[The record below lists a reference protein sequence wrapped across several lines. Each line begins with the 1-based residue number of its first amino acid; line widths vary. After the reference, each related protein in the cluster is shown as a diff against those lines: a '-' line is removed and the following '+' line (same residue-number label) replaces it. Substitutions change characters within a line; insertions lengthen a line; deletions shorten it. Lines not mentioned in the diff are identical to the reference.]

1 MSLFWGLQSLHFA
14 FSRDFLIQDDARQH
28 IFWMQRFINP
38 ALFPNDLIAD
48 YFQSVAPPGFTAF
61 YYLFAQ
67 VGLSPSLL
75 SKLLPTVLGVL
86 ATLYCFGVSLQL
98 LPVPA
103 AAFLSTL
110 LLNQGLWMEDDLVS
124 ATPRAFL
131 YPLLLAFLYY
141 LLRHSWWST
150 LACLSLLCLFY
161 PQMALLAIAVLSLR
175 LFDWR
180 CGHLCLSNSKGSYQ
194 LWGAGLLVMAA
205 ILLPYKLTTTEFGP
219 LITVTQAKQLA
230 TFNYVD
236 GYYGRS
242 FFFSENPLIFW
253 LFGPRSG
260 LLFWGIFSPLALTG
274 LALPVLLNQPQKFP
288 VAKRV
293 SPQIYLLVQVVW
305 AGLGLFFLA
314 HLLLFQLHF
323 PNRYVY
329 HSLRTVLA
337 IAAGMSLYI
346 YFEALLRPPASL
358 PKRNKLAIAFQ
369 IGCVALLLLV
379 PFSAGLTLPNQ
390 LFKPAREPELHQFC
404 SSSPLLASSCL

>member
-1 MSLFWGLQSLHFA
+1 MEYFSLFIFA
-14 FSRDFLIQDDARQH
+14 L
-28 IFWMQRFINP
+28 P
-38 ALFPNDLIAD
+38 
-48 YFQSVAPPGFTAF
+48 V
-61 YYLFAQ
+61 
-67 VGLSPSLL
+67 
-75 SKLLPTVLGVL
+75 LPTNG
-86 ATLYCFGVSLQL
+86 AFG
-98 LPVPA
+98 
-103 AAFLSTL
+103 
-110 LLNQGLWMEDDLVS
+110 D
-124 ATPRAFL
+124 R
-131 YPLLLAFLYY
+131 
-141 LLRHSWWST
+141 
-150 LACLSLLCLFY
+150 
-161 PQMALLAIAVLSLR
+161 VLSLR

-305 AGLGLFFLA
+305 AGLGLFFSGPSAAVSATFSQPIRLSQSA
-314 HLLLFQLHF
+314 NCAGDRGGYEPVHLF
-323 PNRYVY
+323 
-329 HSLRTVLA
+329 
-337 IAAGMSLYI
+337 
-346 YFEALLRPPASL
+346 
-358 PKRNKLAIAFQ
+358 
-369 IGCVALLLLV
+369 
-379 PFSAGLTLPNQ
+379 
-390 LFKPAREPELHQFC
+390 
-404 SSSPLLASSCL
+404 